1 MSAKQ
6 ADIVIIGAGAAG
18 LTLAVLLGQVGF
30 DVALIDPYT
39 PEKFSTTDANGRTV
53 ALIGG
58 SIEILKATDVWDR
71 LEPIS
76 CPLEQMKIV
85 DVSKA
90 GSDPV
95 EVEFDANDIGHAQFG
110 FNIPNAPLRS
120 ALFERAKK
128 LKNIQFAEA
137 TFRDYT
143 LSDGHV
149 SVRLDNGDEIK
160 AQLLIGADGKRS
172 PVREFAD
179 IETREHTYDQTAVTC
194 IINHSKSHQNI
205 STEFHTPSGPTAIVP
220 MPGNQSSIV
229 WVETADKADA
239 ILKLKKQEFEQ
250 ALQAQIH
257 NQLGRITLEK
267 GPQGWPLQ
275 TTKARAITGERLA
288 LIAEAAHA
296 MPPITAQG
304 LNLSLRDVATLAE
317 VLADNARLGMDIG
330 SQAVLSAYNK
340 RRHFDIDSRVAS
352 VDILNRFVSNDFAP
366 LKDLRRSGLK
376 GLDMLSPLKMLVM
389 DVGLSPKIDESRLAR
404 GEAL

>member
-120 ALFERAKK
+120 ALFERAK
-128 LKNIQFAEA
+128 
-137 TFRDYT
+137 
-143 LSDGHV
+143 S
-149 SVRLDNGDEIK
+149 
-160 AQLLIGADGKRS
+160 
-172 PVREFAD
+172 
-179 IETREHTYDQTAVTC
+179 
-194 IINHSKSHQNI
+194 
-205 STEFHTPSGPTAIVP
+205 
-220 MPGNQSSIV
+220 
-229 WVETADKADA
+229 
-239 ILKLKKQEFEQ
+239 
-250 ALQAQIH
+250 
-257 NQLGRITLEK
+257 
-267 GPQGWPLQ
+267 
-275 TTKARAITGERLA
+275 
-288 LIAEAAHA
+288 
-296 MPPITAQG
+296 
-304 LNLSLRDVATLAE
+304 
-317 VLADNARLGMDIG
+317 
-330 SQAVLSAYNK
+330 
-340 RRHFDIDSRVAS
+340 
-352 VDILNRFVSNDFAP
+352 
-366 LKDLRRSGLK
+366 
-376 GLDMLSPLKMLVM
+376 
-389 DVGLSPKIDESRLAR
+389 
-404 GEAL
+404 